1 MTIFGIHSV
10 AEALRA
16 DSVLQ
21 VWVSNRRDR
30 RLKQLMEQAERRG
43 IDVRSVDRAELDR
56 LANGGAHQG
65 VVAHLAQFR
74 QYGLAELMES
84 ASGVPL
90 IVVVDGVEDPQ
101 NFGAIVRTADAVG
114 VDGVVYQ
121 TRRAAPTSAAA
132 MRASAGAMAHVRLAP
147 VVNIARTIEELKSL
161 GVWSVGLDASA
172 PLRYHEVDLDQ
183 PLALVLGAE
192 GKGLRRLVR
201 ERCDWLVSLPMCGQV
216 SSLNVSVAAGVVL
229 YEAIRRRGERGR

>member
-16 DSVLQ
+16 DTVSQ

-30 RLKQLMEQAERRG
+30 RLKQLMEQAERGG
-43 IDVRSVDRAELDR
+43 IDVRCVDRAELDR
-56 LANGGAHQG
+56 LAHGGAHQG
-65 VVAHLAQFR
+65 VVARLAQLR
-74 QYGLAELMES
+74 QYGLAELMEA
-84 ASGVPL
+84 ASGAAL

-172 PLRYHEVDLDQ
+172 PMRYHEVDLDQ

-229 YEAIRRRGERGR
+229 YEAIRRRG

>member
-1 MTIFGIHSV
+1 MTIYGIHSIG
-10 AEALRA
+10 EALRA
-16 DSVLQ
+16 ATVSQ

-30 RLKQLMEQAERRG
+30 RLEQLVERAEGDGIEVRR
-43 IDVRSVDRAELDR
+43 VDRAELDR
-56 LANGGAHQG
+56 LAHGGAHQG
-65 VVAHLAQFR
+65 VVARLAQLR
-74 QYGLAELMES
+74 HYGLTEIVEA

-101 NFGAIVRTADAVG
+101 NFGAVVRTADAVG

-147 VVNIARTIEELKSL
+147 VVNIGRAIEELKSL
-161 GVWSVGLDASA
+161 GVWSVGLDASST
-172 PLRYHEVDLDQ
+172 LRYHELDFDQ

-192 GKGLRRLVR
+192 GRGLRRLVR
-201 ERCDWLVSLPMCGQV
+201 ERCDWLVSLPMRGQV
-216 SSLNVSVAAGVVL
+216 ASLNVSVASGVVL
-229 YEAIRRRGERGR
+229 YEAIRRRR

>member
-1 MTIFGIHSV
+1 
-10 AEALRA
+10 
-16 DSVLQ
+16 
-21 VWVSNRRDR
+21 
-30 RLKQLMEQAERRG
+30 MEQAERGG
-43 IDVRSVDRAELDR
+43 IDVRCVDRAELDR
-56 LANGGAHQG
+56 LAHGGAHQG
-65 VVAHLAQFR
+65 VVARLAQLR
-74 QYGLAELMES
+74 QYGLAELMEA
-84 ASGVPL
+84 ASGAAL

-172 PLRYHEVDLDQ
+172 PMRYHEVDLDQ

-229 YEAIRRRGERGR
+229 YEAIRRRG

>member
-43 IDVRSVDRAELDR
+43 IDVRSVDRTELDR

-147 VVNIARTIEELKSL
+147 VVNIARTIDELKSL

-229 YEAIRRRGERGR
+229 YEAIRRRGERGP

>member
-43 IDVRSVDRAELDR
+43 IDVRSVDRTELDR